1 MSLVEKL
8 EKKLPLGP
16 LAIVLASL
24 LWSIAGLFIKFI
36 DWPPL
41 AIASARSLFASS
53 VFFIYFGKR
62 LFVRPNLTT
71 WISGL
76 ALALT
81 QTLFVTANKLTT
93 ATNAI
98 MLQYTAPVF
107 VVLINAAIYKIR
119 PQRRELLALFG
130 TMAGVLLFFLDK
142 IEGGGLAGNLIAVFT
157 GLTFAIVF
165 VLNSR
170 PNCQVPTALFIGQAG
185 TFLIGLPQLLLLDPA
200 LLTQKALLSV
210 TILGIFQLGVA
221 YVIFQ
226 AGIRRT
232 TPLNASLL
240 SVVEPLMNPV
250 WVFVA
255 LGEKP
260 GSLALAG
267 AAIIIS
273 AVLSLNIRGRKNL
286 QEPT

>member
-1 MSLVEKL
+1 MSLVERL

-36 DWPPL
+36 NWPPL
-41 AIASARSLFASS
+41 AIASARSLLASL
-53 VFFIYFGKR
+53 VFIIYFGKR
-62 LFVRPNLTT
+62 LFVRPNLVTL
-71 WISGL
+71 ISGL

-81 QTLFVTANKLTT
+81 QTLFVTANKMTT

-107 VVLINAAIYKIR
+107 VVLINTAIYKIR

-130 TMAGVLLFFLDK
+130 TMAGVVLFFVDK

-157 GLTFAIVF
+157 GLTFATVF

-170 PNCQVPTALFIGQAG
+170 PNCQVPTALMLGQLG
-185 TFLIGLPQLLLLDPA
+185 TFLIGLPQLLMLDQSLLE
-200 LLTQKALLSV
+200 QKAVLSIL
-210 TILGIFQLGVA
+210 ILGIFQLGVA
-221 YVIFQ
+221 YIIFQ

-250 WVFVA
+250 WVFLA

-267 AAIIIS
+267 AVIIIS
-273 AVLSLNIRGRKNL
+273 AVLSLNIRGRKKL
-286 QEPT
+286 EEA